1 MTTGDVAV
9 VLADSHPVVRSGLR
23 ALLAPIDG
31 ITVVAEATTGR
42 EAIAQS
48 LLHRPDILVLDLRL
62 SDINGVIVIRDV
74 LYDAPD
80 TGVLVFTM
88 SDDNES
94 VCAAIRVGARGY
106 LLQSAEQD
114 ELARAIRGVAAG
126 EAVFGPTIARRVAE
140 LLPAATGHTEHPF
153 PELTARERDVL
164 DLMAAGVRNPAI
176 ANQLNL
182 APKTVSNHISA
193 ILAKLRVADRAEAIT
208 RARHA
213 GLGRAA
219 ATVYNLRPA
228 ASE

>member
-23 ALLAPIDG
+23 ALLAPVDG

-42 EAIAQS
+42 DAIAQS
-48 LLHRPDILVLDLRL
+48 LLHRPDILVLDLQL
-62 SDINGVIVIRDV
+62 SDINGVTVIRDV
-74 LYDAPD
+74 LYGAPS

-94 VCAAIRVGARGY
+94 VCAAIRAGARGY

-114 ELARAIRGVAAG
+114 EIARAVRGVAAG
-126 EAVFGPTIARRVAE
+126 EAVFGPTIARRVAA
-140 LLPAATGHTEHPF
+140 LLPAATGHADHPF

-213 GLGRAA
+213 GLGQAS